1 MSEGLIHL
9 ASPEGWEDQIITF
22 DPAEKISQ
30 HRGEFLGIFRGLEG
44 GAFLAQL
51 SSADFAVVLPEGHDE
66 LTHSGVASD
75 GSNPD
80 TREDHEEL
88 LPL

>member
-1 MSEGLIHL
+1 MDENLIQL

-22 DPAEKISQ
+22 DAETKISQ

-51 SSADFAVVLPEGHDE
+51 SAADYAVVVPGAPDNFASK
-66 LTHSGVASD
+66 SGSAVTEAR
-75 GSNPD
+75 PF
-80 TREDHEEL
+80 
-88 LPL
+88 